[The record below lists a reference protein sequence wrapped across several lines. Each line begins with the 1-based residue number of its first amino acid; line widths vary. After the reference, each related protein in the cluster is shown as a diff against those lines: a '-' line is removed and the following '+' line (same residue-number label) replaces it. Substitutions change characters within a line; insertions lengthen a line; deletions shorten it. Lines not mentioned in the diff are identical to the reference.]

1 MLSFN
6 TEEIAQNKL
15 LILYILKNIPEAI
28 SNNELTE
35 FILDKGFM
43 NYFALQQYLGEL
55 SEGELIK
62 LNEDTMEYVL
72 LEKGYEVLGLFD
84 AKIPEKIIEQLDK
97 EFQLKKTL
105 KTIET
110 QVIGDYF
117 QKENKQYTVS
127 LKLVENEE
135 TLFSLYFDIANEEMA
150 QKYAKLWKDDTQ
162 FFYQNIL
169 ELFIKHKDR
178 VERS

>member
-15 LILYILKNIPEAI
+15 LILYILKNTPVSIT
-28 SNNELTE
+28 NNELTE

-55 SEGELIK
+55 SEGELIR
-62 LNEDTMEYVL
+62 LNEDTLEYVL
-72 LEKGYEVLGLFD
+72 LEKGYEVLELFNT
-84 AKIPEKIIEQLDK
+84 KIPEKIIEQLDK
-97 EFQLKKTL
+97 DFKLKENL

-117 QKENKQYTVS
+117 QKENKQYSVS

-135 TLFSLYFDIANEEMA
+135 TLFSLYFDVSTEEMA
-150 QKYAKLWKDDTQ
+150 QKYSKLWKENTQ

-169 ELFIKHKDR
+169 ELFINKKN
-178 VERS
+178 

>member
-15 LILYILKNIPEAI
+15 LILYILKNTPVSIT
-28 SNNELTE
+28 NNELTE

-55 SEGELIK
+55 SEGELIR
-62 LNEDTMEYVL
+62 LNEDTLEYVL
-72 LEKGYEVLGLFD
+72 LEKGYEVLELFNT
-84 AKIPEKIIEQLDK
+84 KIPEKVIEQLDK
-97 EFQLKKTL
+97 DFKLKENL

-117 QKENKQYTVS
+117 QKENKQYSVS

-135 TLFSLYFDIANEEMA
+135 TLFSLYFDVANEEMA
-150 QKYAKLWKDDTQ
+150 QKYSKLWKENTQ

-169 ELFIKHKDR
+169 ELFINKKN
-178 VERS
+178 

>member
-15 LILYILKNIPEAI
+15 LILYILKNTPVSIT
-28 SNNELTE
+28 NNELTE

-55 SEGELIK
+55 SEGELIR
-62 LNEDTMEYVL
+62 LNEDTLEYVL
-72 LEKGYEVLGLFD
+72 LEKGYEVLELFNT
-84 AKIPEKIIEQLDK
+84 KIPEKVIEQLDK
-97 EFQLKKTL
+97 DFKLKENL

-117 QKENKQYTVS
+117 QKENKQYSVS

-135 TLFSLYFDIANEEMA
+135 TLFSLYFDVATEEMA
-150 QKYAKLWKDDTQ
+150 QKYSKLWKENTQ

-169 ELFIKHKDR
+169 ELFINKKN
-178 VERS
+178 